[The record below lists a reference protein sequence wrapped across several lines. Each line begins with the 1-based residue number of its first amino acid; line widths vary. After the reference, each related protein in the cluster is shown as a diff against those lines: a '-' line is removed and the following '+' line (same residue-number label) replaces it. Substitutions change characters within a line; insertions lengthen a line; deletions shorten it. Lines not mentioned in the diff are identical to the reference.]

1 MIPSL
6 PFLANRKCSLSPEEQ
21 VRTIAECYLTC
32 ASWTEGYC
40 VPWSSQALELATFEV
55 KAFLHLAR
63 WNIQDWPLE
72 ELGRCFWLTR
82 NGHGTGFWDSHAGTE
97 EARTNLT
104 NLAQQFGERSCY
116 VENGVLYFD

>member
-1 MIPSL
+1 MIPNL
-6 PFLANRKCSLSPEEQ
+6 PFLANRKCSLSVEEQ
-21 VRTIAECYLTC
+21 VRAIAECYLAC
-32 ASWTEGYC
+32 ASWIEGYV
-40 VPWSSQALELATFEV
+40 VPWSDQALELAEFEV

-82 NGHGTGFWDSHAGTE
+82 NGHGTGFWDSDIGTE
-97 EARTNLT
+97 EARANLT